1 MEMTEKLMESNR
13 LLETSQE
20 HVSDLEIRLEMES
33 EKVRNFCLLHMI
45 IKVRGRDNYIL

>member
-33 EKVRNFCLLHMI
+33 EKVRSFSSLCIYITN
-45 IKVRGRDNYIL
+45 IKNNS